1 MTDLK
6 SQTPR
11 RPSKKSEMLE
21 VRLDY
26 ESKQEFLA
34 ACQAAGRTASDVVR
48 EQIAAFVAQA
58 NAPMEPD
65 HGHEAGRVLDFVPAQ
80 LRRKRWAA
88 AGIGAVGLAMAVALP
103 SAAAPGAKAPFEK
116 LDRNHDGQLSPEEY
130 DGRARTDEHKRRD
143 DEPKQG
149 E

>member
-1 MTDLK
+1 MTDLT
-6 SQTPR
+6 SQQPR

-21 VRLDY
+21 VRLDF

-58 NAPMEPD
+58 NATVEPD
-65 HGHEAGRVLDFVPAQ
+65 HGPDGGRVLDFVPAQ

-88 AGIGAVGLAMAVALP
+88 AGIGAVGLAMAVAMP

-116 LDRNHDGQLSPEEY
+116 LDSNHDGQLTPEEY
-130 DGRARTDEHKRRD
+130 EGKARAGECARPD
-143 DEPKQG
+143 DETPTGK
-149 E
+149 